1 MQNQTFSN
9 SSYISSSNLEK
20 NIRDLFDNY
29 NIHIQNEGMSEVNIF
44 CPFHKNL
51 HSPAFYINMKTG
63 LWQCFNPSCGKKG
76 NFRHLYKQVTGK
88 PFGKD
93 VRLDHVSLQN
103 HIDRQLNYEEGEKEQ
118 LNISDIEIDYASED
132 DLLKLLTLHE
142 RGLEYETLQYFDVG
156 YSTAKDRVVI
166 PVRDAQYK
174 VVGFIGRAVRSD
186 QEPRYLY
193 NKGFKRADYLF
204 NIQNA
209 KKYNSCIIAEG
220 SVDAMFIH
228 QAGFP
233 NVVATLGSKISEY
246 QYKLMRR
253 YFDSIIIFSDNDE
266 AGEHMKHDILS
277 ACSGKE
283 LYTVELPADKKDAGD
298 MTHEEIIN
306 TLTNKQS
313 HI

>member
-1 MQNQTFSN
+1 MRNQTFSN

-20 NIRDLFDNY
+20 NIRDLFNDY
-29 NIHIQNEGMSEVNIF
+29 NIHIQSEGMSEVNIF

-51 HSPAFYINMKTG
+51 HSPAFYINIKTG

-93 VRLDHVSLQN
+93 IKLDHVALQN
-103 HIDRQLNYEEGEKEQ
+103 HIDRELNYEEAEEQQ
-118 LNISDIEIDYASED
+118 LNISDVEIDYTNDED
-132 DLLKLLTLHE
+132 LEKLLTLYE
-142 RGLEYETLQYFDVG
+142 RGLEYNILEHFEVG
-156 YSTAKDRVVI
+156 YSAAKERVVI

-174 VVGFIGRAVRSD
+174 AVGFIGRAIRSD
-186 QEPRYLY
+186 QDPRYLY
-193 NKGFKRADYLF
+193 NKGFKRANVLF

-209 KKYNSCIIAEG
+209 KQYNSCIVVEG
-220 SVDAMFIH
+220 SIDAMFIH

-233 NVVATLGSKISEY
+233 NVVATLGSKVSDF
-246 QYKLMRR
+246 QFKLLKK
-253 YFDSIIIFSDNDE
+253 YFDSIIVFSDNDE
-266 AGEHMKHDILS
+266 AGEYMKRDILF
-277 ACSGKE
+277 ACSGKD
-283 LYTVELPADKKDAGD
+283 LYTVQLPADKKDAGE
-298 MTHEEIIN
+298 MTQEEIIN

>member
-1 MQNQTFSN
+1 MRNQTFSN

-20 NIRDLFDNY
+20 NIRDLFNDY
-29 NIHIQNEGMSEVNIF
+29 NIHVQSEGMSEVNIF

-51 HSPAFYINMKTG
+51 HSPAFYINIKTG

-93 VRLDHVSLQN
+93 IKLDHVALQN
-103 HIDRQLNYEEGEKEQ
+103 HIDRELNYEEAEEQQ
-118 LNISDIEIDYASED
+118 LNISDVEIDYTNDED
-132 DLLKLLTLHE
+132 LEKLLTLYE
-142 RGLEYETLQYFDVG
+142 RGLEYNILEHFEVG
-156 YSTAKDRVVI
+156 YSAAKERVVI

-174 VVGFIGRAVRSD
+174 AVGFIGRAIRSD
-186 QEPRYLY
+186 QDPRYLY
-193 NKGFKRADYLF
+193 NKGFKRANVLF

-209 KKYNSCIIAEG
+209 KQYNSCIVVEG
-220 SVDAMFIH
+220 SIDAMFIH

-233 NVVATLGSKISEY
+233 NVVATLGSKVSDF
-246 QYKLMRR
+246 QFKLLKK
-253 YFDSIIIFSDNDE
+253 YFDSIIVFSDNDE
-266 AGEHMKHDILS
+266 AGEYMKRDILF
-277 ACSGKE
+277 ACSGKD
-283 LYTVELPADKKDAGD
+283 LYTVQLPADKKDAGE
-298 MTHEEIIN
+298 MTQEEIIN

>member
-1 MQNQTFSN
+1 MRNQTFSN

-20 NIRDLFDNY
+20 NIRDLFNDY
-29 NIHIQNEGMSEVNIF
+29 NIHVQSEGMSEVNIF

-51 HSPAFYINMKTG
+51 HSPAFYINIKTG

-93 VRLDHVSLQN
+93 IKLDHVALQN
-103 HIDRQLNYEEGEKEQ
+103 HIDRELNYEEAEEQQ
-118 LNISDIEIDYASED
+118 LNISDVEIDYTNEED
-132 DLLKLLTLHE
+132 LEKLLTLYE
-142 RGLEYETLQYFDVG
+142 RGLEYNILEHFEVG
-156 YSTAKDRVVI
+156 YSAAKERVVI

-174 VVGFIGRAVRSD
+174 AVGFIGRAIRSD
-186 QEPRYLY
+186 QDPRYLY
-193 NKGFKRADYLF
+193 NKGFKRANVLF

-209 KKYNSCIIAEG
+209 KQYNSCIVVEG
-220 SVDAMFIH
+220 SIDAMFIH

-233 NVVATLGSKISEY
+233 NVVATLGSKVSDF
-246 QYKLMRR
+246 QFKLLKKH
-253 YFDSIIIFSDNDE
+253 FDSIIVFSDNDE
-266 AGEHMKHDILS
+266 AGEYMKRDILF
-277 ACSGKE
+277 ACSGKD
-283 LYTVELPADKKDAGD
+283 LYTVQLPADKKDAGE
-298 MTHEEIIN
+298 MTQEEIIN